1 MFYRKTYLSK
11 IGKFYLESDG
21 KYLIWLRFPNSSD
34 ELKQNE
40 EYKIVELPM
49 FDKTIKWLDIYFN
62 GEALEFNSRYKINNI
77 IPFRK
82 KVIDIML
89 EISYRKVVTYMI

>member
-21 KYLIWLRFPNSSD
+21 KYLTGLWFPNSSD
-34 ELKQNE
+34 ELKHNE
-40 EYKIVELPM
+40 EYKTAELPI